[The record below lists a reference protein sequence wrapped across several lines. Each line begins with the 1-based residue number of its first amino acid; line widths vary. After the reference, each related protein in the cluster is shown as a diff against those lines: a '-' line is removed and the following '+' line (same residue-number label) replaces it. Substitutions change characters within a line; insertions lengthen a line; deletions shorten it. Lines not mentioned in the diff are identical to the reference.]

1 MKKKRLDISR
11 CLSPQ
16 YWASCTFNRGAA
28 TPPTA
33 YGFVLVGSVDPKQ
46 KSDEDAIYIR
56 GRATPLVEEVINNMN
71 CWQAPVFHADR
82 KSHAGMEHRGNPLNY
97 MVQHVLLHWRSLTFF
112 LYPAQGDHTWHVI
125 FKAQSSR
132 HYNMEVNKAFVSG
145 TLLAR

>member
-82 KSHAGMEHRGNPLNY
+82 KSHAGMEHLG
-97 MVQHVLLHWRSLTFF
+97 
-112 LYPAQGDHTWHVI
+112 
-125 FKAQSSR
+125 QSSEL
-132 HYNMEVNKAFVSG
+132 HGSACII
-145 TLLAR
+145 TLALFNLFFISCSR